1 MGEAVR
7 PDFPLLHRTVQ
18 GGKPL
23 IYLDS
28 GATSQKPR
36 VVLDALADYYAHT
49 NSHVVAPVHA
59 LSAESC
65 ILFRGA
71 REKVARFMNANDTR
85 EIVFTRNATEGVNI
99 VANSWGLHN
108 LKPGDEIVLTVMEVP
123 TPPP

>member
-1 MGEAVR
+1 MQTFIDAAEPDTLCLEVKRLTVLVYVDVQQSMGEAVR

-71 REKVARFMNANDTR
+71 REKVHIT
-85 EIVFTRNATEGVNI
+85 
-99 VANSWGLHN
+99 L
-108 LKPGDEIVLTVMEVP
+108 
-123 TPPP
+123 